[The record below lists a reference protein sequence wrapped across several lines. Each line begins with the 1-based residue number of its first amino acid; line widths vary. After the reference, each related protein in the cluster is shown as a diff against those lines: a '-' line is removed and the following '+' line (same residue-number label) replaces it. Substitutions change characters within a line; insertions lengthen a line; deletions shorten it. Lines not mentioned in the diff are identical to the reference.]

1 MSYLNRA
8 WMAVGVAAVQGHS
21 DQGMRLKSGLKSVQP
36 GKRRLFSGSDSAD
49 LRPLAGAVGS
59 ELDGAAARGCRD
71 GEERRRQADESLRNV
86 MYLNCWGQS

>member
-21 DQGMRLKSGLKSVQP
+21 DQGMRLKYGVKSIHQ
-36 GKRRLFSGSDSAD
+36 GKRRLFSGVEAAD
-49 LRPLAGAVGS
+49 VRPLAGAVGS
-59 ELDGAAARGCRD
+59 ELDGAAARGGPD
-71 GEERRRQADESLRNV
+71 GDERRRQADESLRNV